1 MFHYPGSPPAE
12 VVMVASTLR
21 THPVALSENARTVL
35 ERRYLLR
42 DATGAPMGDCK
53 KALTESNGDQ
63 KAALEYLQK
72 KSLASA
78 QKKAGRAAT
87 AAYLD
92 ARAP

>member
-42 DATGAPMGDCK
+42 DATGAV
-53 KALTESNGDQ
+53 EI
-63 KAALEYLQK
+63 
-72 KSLASA
+72 
-78 QKKAGRAAT
+78 GRAHV
-87 AAYLD
+87 
-92 ARAP
+92 